1 MDLLVRD
8 GKRAVTVQQ
17 LSIEAIAK
25 RARVSKATIYRWW
38 PSKAAVVIDA
48 FMENHLAQTRI
59 PENVPVREALLAH
72 LKALIARYAGPQGK
86 LISQI
91 IAECQYDTGT
101 LQTFRTRFWDER
113 YRAVEKLMQRG
124 VDDGTFRADLDPA
137 AAAQMIYAPVYLHLL
152 FGLAPLD
159 DSLAEQ
165 LLDMGIRGLAPV
177 PETDTPAAG

>member
-38 PSKAAVVIDA
+38 PSKAAIVIDA
-48 FMENHLAQTRI
+48 FMDNHLAQTRI
-59 PENVPVREALLAH
+59 PENLPVREALLAH

-91 IAECQYDTGT
+91 IAESQYDPAT
-101 LQTFRTRFWDER
+101 LQTFRSRFWDDR

-124 VDDGTFRADLDPA
+124 IDEGVFRADLDPA
-137 AAAQMIYAPVYLHLL
+137 AATQLIYSPIYLHLL
-152 FGLAPLD
+152 FGIAPLD

-165 LLDMGIRGLAPV
+165 LVDMGIRGLAPRT
-177 PETDTPAAG
+177 ETDVPSAG

>member
-1 MDLLVRD
+1 MDLLIRD
-8 GKRAVTVQQ
+8 GRRAVTVQQ

-25 RARVSKATIYRWW
+25 RAKVSKATIYRWW

-48 FMENHLAQTRI
+48 FMDNHLAQTRI
-59 PENVPVREALLAH
+59 PEKMPVREALLTH
-72 LKALIARYAGPQGK
+72 LKSLIAQYAGPQGR

-91 IAECQYDTGT
+91 IAECQYDPAT
-101 LQTFRTRFWDER
+101 LQTFRSRFWDER

-124 VDDGTFRADLDPA
+124 IDEGVFRADLAPA
-137 AAAQMIYAPVYLHLL
+137 AATQLLYSPVYLNLL

-165 LLDMGIRGLAPV
+165 LVDMGIRGLAPL
-177 PETDTPAAG
+177 PETDSPTDG